1 MAMVLIVE
9 DEDSLR
15 ETLSRY
21 LMHEGHQVIAAASG
35 HEALEAAF
43 DASPDVL
50 IADWMLK
57 NHIHGLH
64 VSEVFR
70 GLHPRL
76 NTILITGFPSSDLVE
91 ESDRRGVS
99 RLLEKP
105 FDLAELHSAVDFAL
119 TDPTTQG
126 EALGPPIAAMAISA
140 SGALE
145 FATDRASEL
154 LAAVGIEPH
163 PLDFEQVVSE
173 PYQDLL
179 TRAERDWVE
188 AAPASGVGRGWLVR
202 SRPRP
207 GNAGWLA
214 VLCPRDEEQRRN
226 DPRLRILLGVRTSG
240 GTVRTLDD
248 HPPVVVIE
256 RDGVVRRLL
265 VSQLERV
272 GAICYPSDD
281 LQSAIRLL
289 AAEPRVR
296 TVLVD
301 FAMAGSEMESWVR
314 QIRAVCPEA
323 SIVGTGGVGAEA
335 ELLAQGVERVLRKP
349 WRINDLLSAV
359 EG

>member
-21 LMHEGHQVIAAASG
+21 LVHEGHQVIAAASG

-70 GLHPRL
+70 GLHPQL

-105 FDLAELHSAVDFAL
+105 FDLDELHRALDFAL
-119 TDPTTQG
+119 ADPTRG
-126 EALGPPIAAMAISA
+126 EALGPPIAALAIGA

-145 FATDRASEL
+145 FATARASEL
-154 LAAVGIEPH
+154 FAAAGLEPH
-163 PLDFEQVVSE
+163 PSHVEQIVVE
-173 PYQDLL
+173 PYPDLL
-179 TRAERDWVE
+179 ARAELDWVE
-188 AAPASGVGRGWLVR
+188 AMPASGVGGGWLIR

-207 GNAGWLA
+207 GNVGWLA
-214 VLCPRDEEQRRN
+214 VLCPRNEEQRRN
-226 DPRLRILLGVRTSG
+226 DPRVRILLGVRSSSG
-240 GTVRTLDD
+240 SMRTLED

-301 FAMAGSEMESWVR
+301 FALAGPDMESWVHEI
-314 QIRAVCPEA
+314 QAVRPGV

-349 WRINDLLSAV
+349 WRINDLLRAV

>member
-21 LMHEGHQVIAAASG
+21 LVHEGHEVIAAASG

-43 DASPDVL
+43 DAAPDVL

-70 GLHPRL
+70 GLHPQL

-91 ESDRRGVS
+91 ESDRRGVA

-105 FDLAELHSAVDFAL
+105 FDLEALQRAVDFAL
-119 TDPTTQG
+119 TDPTVG
-126 EALGPPIAAMAISA
+126 EALGPPIAAMAIGT
-140 SGALE
+140 SGGLE
-145 FATDRASEL
+145 FATERAREL
-154 LAAVGIEPH
+154 LAEAGMSPH
-163 PLDFEQVVSE
+163 PERLEQVLSGDA
-173 PYQDLL
+173 QSLL
-179 TRAERDWVE
+179 TQAEQGWVE
-188 AAPASGVGRGWLVR
+188 VMPVSGNGRGWLIR
-202 SRPRP
+202 SRRRA
-207 GNAGWLA
+207 GNVGWLA
-214 VLCPRDEEQRRN
+214 VLCPLEEAQRCN
-226 DPRLRILLGVRTSG
+226 DPRVRILLGVRSG
-240 GTVRTLDD
+240 VGSVRSLDD
-248 HPPVVVIE
+248 HGPVVVIE

-265 VSQLERV
+265 VSQLERM

-281 LQSAIRLL
+281 LLSAIRLL
-289 AAEPRVR
+289 SAEPRVR

-301 FAMAGSEMESWVR
+301 FELAGQAMGSWVR
-314 QIRAVCPEA
+314 QLRAVCPGA
-323 SIVGTGGVGAEA
+323 AIVGTGGVGSET

-349 WRINDLLSAV
+349 WRLHDLLSALAD
-359 EG
+359 